1 MSQVAASSHVAM
13 LVTARGGHIG
23 FIDGLLPRPGSSF
36 YLERLMKQYLSA
48 LYVLPANP
56 RHFLSC

>member
-1 MSQVAASSHVAM
+1 MSQVASSSHVAM

-23 FIDGLLPRPGSSF
+23 FLDGLLPRAGSMF
-36 YLERLMKQYLSA
+36 YLERLLRQYLAA

-56 RHFLSC
+56 RHLLS